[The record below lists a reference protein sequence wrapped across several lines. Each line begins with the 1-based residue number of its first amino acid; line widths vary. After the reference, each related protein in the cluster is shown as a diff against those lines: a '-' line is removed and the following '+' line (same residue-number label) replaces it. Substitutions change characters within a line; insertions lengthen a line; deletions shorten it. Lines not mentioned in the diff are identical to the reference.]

1 VRRKSIG
8 QSSNLKKKAMNCHT
22 CQSKLFDFAD
32 GTAATKDYQL
42 MAGHIETCGQCQEL
56 LAKVQAL
63 NGAIDNERQLVPSSF
78 MAGRIMQRVLD
89 GDAIAHK
96 SKLVLFDWRNLVA
109 AATVAVCIWAGFATG
124 SRYST
129 ASSATS
135 ADEMAWMDDNS
146 IELIDAIYNE

>member
-1 VRRKSIG
+1 
-8 QSSNLKKKAMNCHT
+8 MNCHT

-32 GTAATKDYQL
+32 GTAATKDYEL

-63 NGAIDNERQLVPSSF
+63 NGTIDSERQLVPSSF
-78 MAGRIMQRVLD
+78 MASRIMQRVLD
-89 GDAIAHK
+89 GEAVAHK

-109 AATVAVCIWAGFATG
+109 AATVAACIWAGFATG

-135 ADEMAWMDDNS
+135 ADEMVWMDDIS
-146 IELIDAIYNE
+146 LELIDAMYNE